1 MIANRDTE
9 VGLRPT
15 SDSDCLQSP
24 SEAQHSACRWDGPDA
39 LSEWLE
45 EYGDLI
51 NRTCCLILGDRALA
65 EDAAQETFIR
75 AWKSM
80 AQFKGDAS
88 PKTWLTRIAIN
99 VCRNIRRTAWFRRF
113 DRSVIP
119 EDLPLSAPDE
129 DRTLLLTVQQLPE
142 KHRHIVVLRYYQ
154 GMSLDEAAK
163 VLGVSR
169 STAHHRLQKA
179 LKQLRIELD
188 EGRDEHD

>member
-1 MIANRDTE
+1 MMLDR
-9 VGLRPT
+9 
-15 SDSDCLQSP
+15 
-24 SEAQHSACRWDGPDA
+24 EAT

-45 EYGDLI
+45 AYGDLI

-65 EDAAQETFIR
+65 EDATQETFLR

-99 VCRNIRRTAWFRRF
+99 VCHNIRRTAWFRRN
-113 DRSVIP
+113 DRSVTP
-119 EDLPLSAPDE
+119 EDLPLSANDE

-142 KHRHIVVLRYYQ
+142 QYRQVVILRYYQ
-154 GMSLDEAAK
+154 GMSLEEAGQA
-163 VLGVSR
+163 LGISR
-169 STAHHRLQKA
+169 SSAHHRLQKA

-188 EGRDEHD
+188 EGRDAHD

>member
-1 MIANRDTE
+1 MTDRTE
-9 VGLRPT
+9 VGQCPT
-15 SDSDCLQSP
+15 SDNDCLQSP
-24 SEAQHSACRWDGPDA
+24 SEAQHSACRWDGPDT

-99 VCRNIRRTAWFRRF
+99 VCRNVRRTAWFRRF
-113 DRSVIP
+113 DRSVTP

-142 KHRHIVVLRYYQ
+142 KYRQVIILRYYQ
-154 GMSLDEAAK
+154 GMSLDEAGQA
-163 VLGVSR
+163 LGISR
-169 STAHHRLQKA
+169 SSAHHRLQKA
-179 LKQLRIELD
+179 LKLLRLDFD

>member
-1 MIANRDTE
+1 MTNRDAK
-9 VGLRPT
+9 VGQRPT

-24 SEAQHSACRWDGPDA
+24 SEALDSACRWQGPDT
-39 LSEWLE
+39 LSEWLN

-99 VCRNIRRTAWFRRF
+99 VCRNVRRTAWFRRF
-113 DRSVIP
+113 DRSVTP

-142 KHRHIVVLRYYQ
+142 KYRQVIILRYYQ
-154 GMSLDEAAK
+154 GMSLDEAGQA
-163 VLGVSR
+163 LGISR
-169 STAHHRLQKA
+169 SSAHHRLQKA
-179 LKQLRIELD
+179 LKLLRLDFD

>member
-1 MIANRDTE
+1 MPDRDDT
-9 VGLRPT
+9 
-15 SDSDCLQSP
+15 
-24 SEAQHSACRWDGPDA
+24 

-65 EDAAQETFIR
+65 EDATQETFIR

-80 AQFKGDAS
+80 AKFKGDAS
-88 PKTWLTRIAIN
+88 PRTWLTRIAIN
-99 VCRNIRRTAWFRRF
+99 VCRNVRRTAWFRHF
-113 DRSVIP
+113 DRSVSP

-142 KHRHIVVLRYYQ
+142 KYKQVIILRYYQ
-154 GMSLDEAAK
+154 GMSLDEAGQS
-163 VLGVSR
+163 LGISR
-169 STAHHRLQKA
+169 SAAHHRLQKA
-179 LKQLRIELD
+179 LNLLRLDFD

>member
-1 MIANRDTE
+1 MEKRDET
-9 VGLRPT
+9 
-15 SDSDCLQSP
+15 
-24 SEAQHSACRWDGPDA
+24 

-45 EYGDLI
+45 QYGDLI

-65 EDAAQETFIR
+65 EDAAQETFLR

-80 AQFKGDAS
+80 DKFKGDAS

-113 DRSVIP
+113 DRSVTP
-119 EDLPLSAPDE
+119 EELPLTVHDE

-142 KHRHIVVLRYYQ
+142 KYKQVVILRYYQ
-154 GMSLDEAAK
+154 GMNLDEAAR
-163 VLGVSR
+163 VLGISR
-169 STAHHRLQKA
+169 STTHHRLQKA

-188 EGRDEHD
+188 EGRDGHD

>member
-1 MIANRDTE
+1 MD
-9 VGLRPT
+9 
-15 SDSDCLQSP
+15 
-24 SEAQHSACRWDGPDA
+24 
-39 LSEWLE
+39 
-45 EYGDLI
+45 
-51 NRTCCLILGDRALA
+51 
-65 EDAAQETFIR
+65 
-75 AWKSM
+75 K
-80 AQFKGDAS
+80 FKGDAS

-99 VCRNIRRTAWFRRF
+99 VCRNIRRTAWFRRY
-113 DRSVIP
+113 DRSVTP
-119 EDLPLSAPDE
+119 EDLPLTAPAE

-142 KHRHIVVLRYYQ
+142 KHRQIVVLRYYQ

>member
-1 MIANRDTE
+1 MPDRDDT
-9 VGLRPT
+9 
-15 SDSDCLQSP
+15 
-24 SEAQHSACRWDGPDA
+24 

-65 EDAAQETFIR
+65 ADATQETFLR

-99 VCRNIRRTAWFRRF
+99 VCRNVRRTAWFRHF
-113 DRSVIP
+113 DRSVSP

-142 KHRHIVVLRYYQ
+142 KYKQVIILRYYQ
-154 GMSLDEAAK
+154 GMSLDEAGQS
-163 VLGVSR
+163 LGISR
-169 STAHHRLQKA
+169 SAAYHRLQKA
-179 LKQLRIELD
+179 LNLLRLDFD

>member
-1 MIANRDTE
+1 MPDRDDT
-9 VGLRPT
+9 
-15 SDSDCLQSP
+15 
-24 SEAQHSACRWDGPDA
+24 

-65 EDAAQETFIR
+65 EDATQETFIR

-80 AQFKGDAS
+80 AKFKGDAS
-88 PKTWLTRIAIN
+88 PRTWLTRIAIN
-99 VCRNIRRTAWFRRF
+99 VCRNVRRTAWFRHF
-113 DRSVIP
+113 DRSVSP

-142 KHRHIVVLRYYQ
+142 KYKQVIILRYYQ
-154 GMSLDEAAK
+154 GMSLDEAGQS
-163 VLGVSR
+163 LGISR

-179 LKQLRIELD
+179 LNLLRLDFD